1 MEIAEAQEFLKHN
14 HHGVLVARKRDGS
27 LQMTLVSPVIG
38 PDGKVTITAR
48 DNTYKVKNIKRNP
61 EVSLLVYGEKFNGSN
76 YIQIDGKA
84 EVIPHPQAM
93 DIVLDWHRQIRG
105 EPTSWDDI
113 RKKTLAEGRIAIRVA
128 IDEAMA
134 AKESGDARVIL
145 FNLCGHGH
153 FDLGAYDRYLS
164 GQLEDYE
171 YPVEKVAAALAA
183 LPKV

>member
-1 MEIAEAQEFLKHN
+1 MDIAQAREFLKHN

-48 DNTYKVKNIKRNP
+48 DTTYKVKNIRRNP
-61 EVSLLVYGEKFNGSN
+61 QVSLLVYGEKFNGSN

-84 EVIPHPQAM
+84 EVIAHPQAM

-105 EPTSWDDI
+105 EPANWDEI

-128 IDEAMA
+128 I
-134 AKESGDARVIL
+134 
-145 FNLCGHGH
+145 
-153 FDLGAYDRYLS
+153 
-164 GQLEDYE
+164 
-171 YPVEKVAAALAA
+171 EKVGPQNRAHGS
-183 LPKV
+183 

>member
-1 MEIAEAQEFLKHN
+1 MDVAEAQEFLRHN

-38 PDGKVTITAR
+38 AEGRGTITAR
-48 DNTYKVKNIKRNP
+48 DTTYKVKNIRRNP

-105 EPTSWDDI
+105 EPENWDHI

-128 IDEAMA
+128 I
-134 AKESGDARVIL
+134 
-145 FNLCGHGH
+145 
-153 FDLGAYDRYLS
+153 
-164 GQLEDYE
+164 
-171 YPVEKVAAALAA
+171 EKVG
-183 LPKV
+183 PQNRTHGG